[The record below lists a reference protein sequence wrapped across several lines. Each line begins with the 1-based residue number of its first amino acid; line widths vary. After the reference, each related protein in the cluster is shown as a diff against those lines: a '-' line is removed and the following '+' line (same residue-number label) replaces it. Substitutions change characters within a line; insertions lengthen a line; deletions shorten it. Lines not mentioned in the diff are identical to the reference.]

1 MEFGRDRQRQSIQL
15 RRGRKV
21 HRNFRGRVQV
31 VAHDFVANDDD
42 GINQVFLRPAGGK
55 KCLDQGLLDV
65 AAFFRDALGQARQR
79 VELGVEA
86 GVSTSD
92 FDDLLGGETMHFSE
106 HGVGS
111 QTILTFVDLADDE
124 IDDLARF
131 ARDAAVRVLQCKVRG
146 ECGLR
151 KGKRG
156 VEIGNHPK
164 TLFEGIENSLV
175 VDADFFAGGNV
186 YGAHGI
192 AFGWLSNGCEIRNA
206 LTVRYTR
213 QGGGGLWLAS
223 RPLLVG

>member
-15 RRGRKV
+15 RSGRKV
-21 HRNFRGRVQV
+21 HWNFRGRVQV
-31 VAHDFVANDDD
+31 VAYYFVANDDD
-42 GINQVFLRPAGGK
+42 GINQVFLRPACDK
-55 KCLDQGLLDV
+55 KCFDQGLLNV
-65 AAFFRDALGQARQR
+65 AASFRDALGQASQR

-92 FDDLLGGETMHFSE
+92 FDDLLSGETMHFSE

-111 QTILTFVDLADDE
+111 QTIFTFVDLADDE

-131 ARDAAVRVLQCKVRG
+131 AGDAAARVLQCKVRG

-164 TLFEGIENSLV
+164 ALLEVIENSLV
-175 VDADFFAGGNV
+175 VYADFFAGGNV
-186 YGAHGI
+186 YGGHDG
-192 AFGWLSNGCEIRNA
+192 R
-206 LTVRYTR
+206 
-213 QGGGGLWLAS
+213 LW
-223 RPLLVG
+223 VVE